1 MNSLTKNWKAYKET
15 GKYGPFGGKKK
26 RNQEKLALR
35 KPRLSDSLEE
45 DLNILKE
52 LTEIMDKEL
61 KETKGTISQQKQM
74 INKRDRNY

>member
-1 MNSLTKNWKAYKET
+1 MEGIQRNRKVWSIWR
-15 GKYGPFGGKKK
+15 KK